1 MGSSSSSSTL
11 GLAAAAAFLAGGSFT
26 DAFTTQTTQFLS
38 SKRSNSF
45 SIVPSL
51 SSNHN
56 IRVVAASTTSL
67 NVLSKEQALH
77 TAERLAGMSR
87 GEIQHIFED
96 LDADGSGSIDIA
108 ELDLLAKYFPGE
120 TFTPEVRANLMKEID
135 TDGNGEI
142 DAEEFYQWMVVN
154 AKSDGSADSKGT
166 KQMQMRQERLEVG
179 KNGID
184 PHLMELLDELGVGAV
199 VQKVTHPLHSAFGRT
214 LYDHFVSCYLISKEW
229 GNPEFVA
236 VANLFHA
243 LYQRGDGMRAVDF
256 NEYRPKLQEK
266 LGKDVEQLI
275 YLFPSAH
282 KSALLS
288 TGILMAPVGDDI
300 EVPNVLEGGMVT
312 IPKEL
317 RPYLVD
323 MEVINS
329 HDQHVLENSN
339 PVHNL
344 WSFYQH
350 ATVLPIMSNG
360 ARESIIE
367 YQKRGAGATVVDV
380 LAWHESRFAE
390 SGKEIPELWQKHL
403 DLFRAPSGKF
413 VCVEENLNRLA
424 DKDGNGEIDWDEFV
438 SVDFEQCFV

>member
-1 MGSSSSSSTL
+1 
-11 GLAAAAAFLAGGSFT
+11 
-26 DAFTTQTTQFLS
+26 
-38 SKRSNSF
+38 
-45 SIVPSL
+45 
-51 SSNHN
+51 
-56 IRVVAASTTSL
+56 
-67 NVLSKEQALH
+67 
-77 TAERLAGMSR
+77 MSR

-120 TFTPEVRANLMKEID
+120 TFTPEVRAKLMKEID

-179 KNGID
+179 KDGID

-256 NEYRPKLQEK
+256 TEYRPKLQEK
-266 LGKDVEQLI
+266 LGRDVEQLI

-282 KSALLS
+282 KSALLA

-300 EVPNVLEGGMVT
+300 EVAKCLGGGYGNNSKGASS
-312 IPKEL
+312 IP
-317 RPYLVD
+317 
-323 MEVINS
+323 
-329 HDQHVLENSN
+329 
-339 PVHNL
+339 
-344 WSFYQH
+344 
-350 ATVLPIMSNG
+350 
-360 ARESIIE
+360 
-367 YQKRGAGATVVDV
+367 
-380 LAWHESRFAE
+380 
-390 SGKEIPELWQKHL
+390 
-403 DLFRAPSGKF
+403 
-413 VCVEENLNRLA
+413 C
-424 DKDGNGEIDWDEFV
+424 
-438 SVDFEQCFV
+438 

>member
-1 MGSSSSSSTL
+1 MARSTL
-11 GLAAAAAFLAGGSFT
+11 GLASAAAFLAASGYT
-26 DAFTTQTTQFLS
+26 DAFSVPSQSNFVSTKT
-38 SKRSNSF
+38 KRSSF
-45 SIVPSL
+45 AFPSL
-51 SSNHN
+51 LTNNSIRPSTHHSS
-56 IRVVAASTTSL
+56 TSL
-67 NVLSKEQALH
+67 AVLSKEQALH

-96 LDADGSGSIDIA
+96 LDADGSGAIDLA

-120 TFTPEVRANLMKEID
+120 TFTPEVRAKLMKEID

-166 KQMQMRQERLEVG
+166 KQMQMRQARLEVG
-179 KNGID
+179 KDGID

-256 NEYRPKLQEK
+256 TEYRPKLQEK

-282 KSALLS
+282 KSALLAD
-288 TGILMAPVGDDI
+288 GILMAPVGEDI

-350 ATVLPIMSNG
+350 ATVMPIMSEG

-367 YQKRGAGATVVDV
+367 YQKRGAGASVADV
-380 LAWHESRFAE
+380 LNWHEGRFADG
-390 SGKEIPELWQKHL
+390 GKEIPELWQKHL
-403 DLFRAPSGKF
+403 ELFRAPDGKF
-413 VCVEENLNRLA
+413 VCVEENLKRLA
-424 DKDGNGEIDWDEFV
+424 DKDGDGEIDWDEFV
-438 SVDFEQCFV
+438 SADFQQCFV

>member
-1 MGSSSSSSTL
+1 MARSSSAL
-11 GLAAAAAFLAGGSFT
+11 GLASAAAFLAIGAYT
-26 DAFTTQTTQFLS
+26 DAFTVPSQSQRSISAAPSLLTN
-38 SKRSNSF
+38 SNSRHI
-45 SIVPSL
+45 SRP
-51 SSNHN
+51 
-56 IRVVAASTTSL
+56 AASFTSL
-67 NVLSKEQALH
+67 AVLSKEQALH

-96 LDADGSGSIDIA
+96 LDADGSGSIDLS

-120 TFTPEVRANLMKEID
+120 TFTPEIRAKLMKEID
-135 TDGNGEI
+135 TGGNGEI

-166 KQMQMRQERLEVG
+166 KQMQMRQARLEVG
-179 KNGID
+179 KDGID

-256 NEYRPKLQEK
+256 TEYRPKLQEK

-282 KSALLS
+282 KSALLAD
-288 TGILMAPVGDDI
+288 GILMAPIGEDI

-312 IPKEL
+312 IPKDL

-350 ATVLPIMSNG
+350 ATVLPIMSEG

-367 YQKRGAGATVVDV
+367 YQKRGAGATVADV
-380 LAWHESRFAE
+380 LNWHESRFAE
-390 SGKEIPELWQKHL
+390 SGKEVPELWQKHL
-403 DLFRAPSGKF
+403 ELFRAPDGKF
-413 VCVEENLNRLA
+413 VCVEENMKRLA
-424 DKDGNGEIDWDEFV
+424 DKDGDGEIDWDEFV
-438 SVDFEQCFV
+438 SADFQQCFV

>member
-1 MGSSSSSSTL
+1 MARSSSAL
-11 GLAAAAAFLAGGSFT
+11 GLASAAAFLAIGAYT
-26 DAFTTQTTQFLS
+26 DAFTVPSQSQRSISAAPSLLTN
-38 SKRSNSF
+38 SNSRHI
-45 SIVPSL
+45 SRP
-51 SSNHN
+51 
-56 IRVVAASTTSL
+56 AASFTSL
-67 NVLSKEQALH
+67 AVLSKEQALY

-96 LDADGSGSIDIA
+96 LDADGSGSIDLS

-120 TFTPEVRANLMKEID
+120 TFTPEIRAKLMKEID

-166 KQMQMRQERLEVG
+166 KQMQMRQARLEVG
-179 KNGID
+179 KDGID

-199 VQKVTHPLHSAFGRT
+199 VQ
-214 LYDHFVSCYLISKEW
+214 KEW

-256 NEYRPKLQEK
+256 TEYRPKLQEK

-282 KSALLS
+282 KSALLAD
-288 TGILMAPVGDDI
+288 GILMAPIGEDI

-312 IPKEL
+312 IPKDL

-350 ATVLPIMSNG
+350 ATVLPIMSEG

-367 YQKRGAGATVVDV
+367 YQKRGAGATVADV
-380 LAWHESRFAE
+380 LNWHESRFAE
-390 SGKEIPELWQKHL
+390 SGKEVPELWQKHL
-403 DLFRAPSGKF
+403 ELFRAPDGKF
-413 VCVEENLNRLA
+413 VCVEENMKRLA
-424 DKDGNGEIDWDEFV
+424 DKDGDGEIDWDEFV
-438 SVDFEQCFV
+438 SADFQQCFV

>member
-26 DAFTTQTTQFLS
+26 DAFITQTTTQFLS

-45 SIVPSL
+45 SVVPSL

-56 IRVVAASTTSL
+56 IRVAASTTSL

-120 TFTPEVRANLMKEID
+120 TFTPEVRAKLMKEID

-179 KNGID
+179 KDGID

-256 NEYRPKLQEK
+256 TEYRPKLQEK
-266 LGKDVEQLI
+266 LGRDVEQLI

-282 KSALLS
+282 KSALLA

-367 YQKRGAGATVVDV
+367 YQKRGAGATVADV

-390 SGKEIPELWQKHL
+390 SGKEIPELWRKHL

-438 SVDFEQCFV
+438 NVDFEQCFV